1 MKKLTLSLCAIAG
14 VLMASAD
21 ARPDLVAQVRAGT
34 CTETRA
40 SWWGF
45 DPADSTAPL
54 QSALTSGVARL
65 VVDKMPSPWIVTP
78 LTGTSNLE
86 LVLEPGVEI
95 QAKPGEFRPKG
106 ACLLSFAGCTN
117 IHIVGYGATLRMR
130 HEDYMKPPYEKSEW
144 RHALSIRS
152 CRNVLIEGL
161 TLADSGGDGIYLGC
175 HGAPYRNVDVTI
187 RDVLCDRNHRQG
199 ISVISAENLLIENTV
214 MRETFGT
221 PPAAGIDFEPNRPS
235 EVLKNCVMRNCLSIR
250 NQGAGYATWAGQLNA
265 ASAPIDLRFEN
276 CTARGNRSSFFFATD
291 SRRGRSVRATLA
303 LSNCSFEKPESA
315 RAVNIRES
323 PYSATFVSIDNCRIV
338 TTNAVGEDVVTPMN
352 ETWRK
357 INLPLSSDGE
367 PPIPHVDAPDLS
379 RVQVFDNAPGKSV
392 RLSPLNARNLA
403 TYIVYA
409 DAARTLHF
417 MGRQMRVG
425 RYEPGTKPI
434 AITDA
439 QGKKVAKIPLPGFDE
454 TAFTF
459 NAPAPGFYRMSVD
472 VGRVAF
478 CLAEADAPVA
488 IDATAHAQGF
498 IYSVGSFWLAVPP
511 KTEKFAL
518 YASGAG
524 EERVRVT
531 LTDPQGICVW
541 DYHNISGWERVVVS
555 SNPPPGLWKVTM
567 KKPSQ
572 GHFED
577 ARFDVAGIPGFL
589 FLTPE
594 KTWTTFPVRPAT
606 HACR

>member
-1 MKKLTLSLCAIAG
+1 MLCAVVGAFT
-14 VLMASAD
+14 ASAD
-21 ARPDLVAQVRAGT
+21 ARPDLVAQVRAGF
-34 CTETRA
+34 CTEARA

-54 QSALTSGVARL
+54 QAALTSGVARL
-65 VVDKMPSPWIVTP
+65 VIEKMPLPWVVTP
-78 LTGTSNLE
+78 LKGASNLE

-106 ACLLSFAGCTN
+106 ACLLTFAGCTN
-117 IHIVGYGATLRMR
+117 VHIVGYGATLRMR
-130 HEDYMKPPYEKSEW
+130 HEDYMRAPYEKSEW
-144 RHALSIRS
+144 RHALNILS
-152 CRNVLIEGL
+152 CRNVRIEGL
-161 TLADSGGDGIYLGC
+161 TLADSGGDGIYLGSR
-175 HGAPYRNVDVTI
+175 GAPYRNVDVTI

-265 ASAPIDLRFEN
+265 TSEPIDLRFEN
-276 CTARGNRSSFFFATD
+276 CTAHGNRSAFFFATD
-291 SRRGRSVRATLA
+291 SRHGRSVRTTLT
-303 LSNCSFEKPESA
+303 LSNCSFEKSSSA

-323 PYSATFVSIDNCRIV
+323 PSSATSVTIDNCRIV
-338 TTNAVGEDVVTPMN
+338 TTNAVGEEVVTPMN

-357 INLPLSSDGE
+357 INLPLSADGK
-367 PPIPHVDAPDLS
+367 PSIPHIEAPDLV
-379 RVQVFDNAPGKSV
+379 RAQVFDDAPGTSV

-409 DAARTLHF
+409 NAARTLHF
-417 MGRQMRVG
+417 KGRQRRVG

-434 AITDA
+434 AVTDA
-439 QGKKVAKIPLPGFDE
+439 HGKKVANIPLPGFDE

-459 NAPAPGFYRMSVD
+459 TAPASGFYRMSAD

-478 CLAEADAPVA
+478 CLTEADAPVA

-498 IYSVGSFWLAVPP
+498 IYSVGSFWLVVPP

-524 EERVRVT
+524 EERVHTT
-531 LTDPQGICVW
+531 LMDPQGICVW
-541 DYHNISGWERVVVS
+541 DHDNISSWERVVMS
-555 SNPPPGLWKVTM
+555 RNPPPGLWTVTM
-567 KKPSQ
+567 NKPSK

-577 ARFDVAGIPGFL
+577 AHFDVAGIPGFL
-589 FLTPE
+589 FLAPG
-594 KTWTTFPVRPAT
+594 KIWS
-606 HACR
+606 CR

>member
-1 MKKLTLSLCAIAG
+1 MCYSVCIMKRFVIQLCAIAG
-14 VLMASAD
+14 ALAASAGE
-21 ARPDLVAQVRAGT
+21 RPDLVAQVRAGT
-34 CTETRA
+34 CTEARA

-45 DPADSTAPL
+45 DPADSTAQL
-54 QSALTSGVARL
+54 QAALTSGVARL
-65 VVDKMPSPWIVTP
+65 VVDKMPSPWVVTP
-78 LTGTSNLE
+78 LKGASNLE

-106 ACLLSFAGCTN
+106 ACLLTFAGCTN

-144 RHALSIRS
+144 RHALCIRS
-152 CRNVLIEGL
+152 CRNVLVEGL

-175 HGAPYRNVDVTI
+175 HGAPHRNVNVTI

-214 MRETFGT
+214 MRGTFGT
-221 PPAAGIDFEPNRPS
+221 PPAAGIDFEPNHPS
-235 EVLKNCVMRNCLSIR
+235 EVLKNCVMRNCRAIR

-265 ASAPIDLRFEN
+265 SSEPIDLRFEN
-276 CTARGNRSSFFFATD
+276 CTALGNRSAFFFATD

-303 LSNCSFEKPESA
+303 LSNCSFDNPESG
-315 RAVNIRES
+315 RAINIREN

-338 TTNAVGEDVVTPMN
+338 STNAVGEEVVTPMDAA
-352 ETWRK
+352 WRK
-357 INLPLSSDGE
+357 IHLPLSADAT
-367 PPIPHVDAPDLS
+367 PPIPHVAAPDLAGAE
-379 RVQVFDNAPGKSV
+379 VFDDAPGKST
-392 RLSPLNARNLA
+392 RLSPLNVRNTA

-409 DAARTLHF
+409 NAARTLHF
-417 MGRQMRVG
+417 KGRQMRVG
-425 RYEPGTKPI
+425 RYEPGAKPI
-434 AITDA
+434 VVTNS
-439 QGKKVAKIPLPGFDE
+439 QGRKVAKIPLPGLDE
-454 TAFTF
+454 TEFSF
-459 NAPAPGFYRMSVD
+459 NAPTPGFYRMSVD

-478 CLAEADAPVA
+478 WLAEADAPVA

-498 IYSVGSFWLAVPP
+498 IYSVGSLWLSVPP

-531 LTDPQGICVW
+531 LTDPQGICRW
-541 DYHNISGWERVVVS
+541 DRDNISSWERSVVGG
-555 SNPPPGLWKVTM
+555 NPQSGLWKVTM
-567 KKPSQ
+567 QKPSK

-577 ARFDVAGIPGFL
+577 ASLDVAGIPGFF
-589 FLTPE
+589 FLSPG
-594 KTWTTFPVRPAT
+594 KTWSLNAKQ
-606 HACR
+606 

>member
-1 MKKLTLSLCAIAG
+1 MKILTLSLCAIAG

-34 CTETRA
+34 CTEAHA

-54 QSALTSGVARL
+54 QAALKSGVARL

-78 LTGTSNLE
+78 LTGASNLE

-161 TLADSGGDGIYLGC
+161 TLADSGGDGIYLGW
-175 HGAPYRNVDVTI
+175 I

-265 ASAPIDLRFEN
+265 ANDPIDLRFEN

-291 SRRGRSVRATLA
+291 SRRGRSVRATLT
-303 LSNCSFEKPESA
+303 LSNCSFEKPKSA

-338 TTNAVGEDVVTPMN
+338 TTNEVGEEVVTPMN

-357 INLPLSSDGE
+357 INLPLSADGE

-379 RVQVFDNAPGKSV
+379 RAQVFDNAPGKSV

-417 MGRQMRVG
+417 KGRQMRVG

-434 AITDA
+434 AVLDA
-439 QGKKVAKIPLPGFDE
+439 HGKKVAKIPLPGFDE

-488 IDATAHAQGF
+488 IDATAHTQGF

-524 EERVRVT
+524 EERVHVT

-541 DYHNISGWERVVVS
+541 DYNNISNWERVVVS
-555 SNPPPGLWKVTM
+555 GNPPPGLWKVTM

-577 ARFDVAGIPGFL
+577 NRFDIAGIPAFL

-594 KTWTTFPVRPAT
+594 RTWTVFPVRPAK

>member
-1 MKKLTLSLCAIAG
+1 MKILTLSLCAIAG

-34 CTETRA
+34 CTEARA

-78 LTGTSNLE
+78 LTGASNLE

-152 CRNVLIEGL
+152 CRK
-161 TLADSGGDGIYLGC
+161 DSGGDGIYLGC
-175 HGAPYRNVDVTI
+175 RGAVRRNVDVVI

-235 EVLKNCVMRNCLSIR
+235 EFLKNCVMRNCLSIR

-265 ASAPIDLRFEN
+265 ASDPIDLRFEN

-291 SRRGRSVRATLA
+291 SRRGRSVRATLT

-338 TTNAVGEDVVTPMN
+338 TTNEVGEEVVTPMN

-357 INLPLSSDGE
+357 INLPLSADGE
-367 PPIPHVDAPDLS
+367 PPIPHMDAPDLS
-379 RVQVFDNAPGKSV
+379 RAQVFDNAHGKSV

-417 MGRQMRVG
+417 KGRQMRVG

-434 AITDA
+434 AVTDA
-439 QGKKVAKIPLPGFDE
+439 QGKKVAKIPLPDFNE

-459 NAPAPGFYRMSVD
+459 NAPTPGFYRMTVD

-478 CLAEADAPVA
+478 CLTEADAPVA

-524 EERVRVT
+524 EERVHVT

-541 DYHNISGWERVVVS
+541 DYNNISNWERVVVS
-555 SNPPPGLWKVTM
+555 GNPPPGLWKVTM

-577 ARFDVAGIPGFL
+577 NRFDIAGIPAFL

-594 KTWTTFPVRPAT
+594 RTWTAFPVRPAT

>member
-21 ARPDLVAQVRAGT
+21 ARPDLVAQVRAGARA
-34 CTETRA
+34 EARA

-54 QSALTSGVARL
+54 QAALTSGVARL
-65 VVDKMPSPWIVTP
+65 VVEKMPSPWIVTP
-78 LTGTSNLE
+78 LTGASNLE

-144 RHALSIRS
+144 RPALSIRS
-152 CRNVLIEGL
+152 CRNVLVEGL

-175 HGAPYRNVDVTI
+175 HGAPHRNVDVTI

-221 PPAAGIDFEPNRPS
+221 PPAAGIDFEPNHPS
-235 EVLKNCVMRNCLSIR
+235 EVLKNCVMRNCRALR
-250 NQGAGYATWAGQLNA
+250 NQGAGYATWGGQLNA
-265 ASAPIDLRFEN
+265 SSEPIDLRFEN
-276 CTARGNRSSFFFATD
+276 CSANGNRSAFFFATD

-303 LSNCSFEKPESA
+303 LSSCSFDNPKSG
-315 RAVNIRES
+315 RAVNIREN
-323 PYSATFVSIDNCRIV
+323 PFSATFVSIDNCRIV
-338 TTNAVGEDVVTPMN
+338 TTNAVGEEIVTPMDAS
-352 ETWRK
+352 WRK
-357 INLPLSSDGE
+357 IHLPLSADGA
-367 PPIPHVDAPDLS
+367 PPIPHVAAPDLAS
-379 RVQVFDNAPGKSV
+379 AEVADDAPGRSV
-392 RLSPLNARNLA
+392 QLSPLNARNTA
-403 TYIVYA
+403 TYVVYA
-409 DAARTLHF
+409 NAARTLRF
-417 MGRQMRVG
+417 KGRQMRVG
-425 RYEPGTKPI
+425 RYEPGAKPI
-434 AITDA
+434 VVTDA
-439 QGKKVAKIPLPGFDE
+439 QGRKIAKIPLPGFDE
-454 TAFTF
+454 AAFSF
-459 NAPAPGFYRMSVD
+459 DAPAPGFYRMSVD

-488 IDATAHAQGF
+488 IDATGRSQGF

-524 EERVRVT
+524 EERVNVA
-531 LTDPQGICVW
+531 LADPQGVCVW
-541 DYHNISGWERVVVS
+541 NRDNISSWERAVVGG
-555 SNPPPGLWKVTM
+555 NPQPGLWKVTM
-567 KKPSQ
+567 KRPSN

-577 ARFDVAGIPGFL
+577 ACLDVAGIPGFL
-589 FLTPE
+589 FLSPG
-594 KTWTTFPVRPAT
+594 KTWSWR
-606 HACR
+606 

>member
-1 MKKLTLSLCAIAG
+1 MKYLILPLCALAAAYA
-14 VLMASAD
+14 ASAD
-21 ARPDLVAQVRAGT
+21 ARPDLVAQVRAGS
-34 CTETRA
+34 CTEARA

-54 QSALTSGVARL
+54 QAALTSGVARL
-65 VVDKMPSPWIVTP
+65 VVDKMPSPWVTTP
-78 LTGTSNLE
+78 LTGASNLE

-106 ACLLSFAGCTN
+106 ACLLAFAGCTN

-144 RHALSIRS
+144 RHALSILS
-152 CRNVLIEGL
+152 CRNVCIEGL

-221 PPAAGIDFEPNRPS
+221 PPAAGIDFEPNHPS
-235 EVLKNCVMRNCLSIR
+235 EVLKNCVMRNCLAIH

-265 ASAPIDLRFEN
+265 ASEPVDLRFEN
-276 CTARGNRSSFFFATD
+276 CTASGNRSALFFATD

-303 LSNCSFEKPESA
+303 LSNCLFEKPISA

-323 PYSATFVSIDNCRIV
+323 PSSATSVVLDNCRIV
-338 TTNAVGEDVVTPMN
+338 TTNAVGEEVVTPMN

-357 INLPLSSDGE
+357 INLPLSADGA
-367 PPIPHVDAPDLS
+367 PPIPHVDAPDLA
-379 RVQVFDNAPGKSV
+379 RAQVLDDAPGTSV
-392 RLSPLNARNLA
+392 RLPPLNARNLA

-417 MGRQMRVG
+417 KGRQVRVG
-425 RYEPGTKPI
+425 RHAPGTKPVI
-434 AITDA
+434 ITDA
-439 QGKKVAKIPLPGFDE
+439 QGKNVAKIPLPGFDE

-459 NAPAPGFYRMSVD
+459 DAPAPGFYRMAVD
-472 VGRVAF
+472 AGSVAF
-478 CLAEADAPVA
+478 RLAEADAPVA

-498 IYSVGSFWLAVPP
+498 VYSAGSFWLAVPP
-511 KTEKFAL
+511 KTEKYAL

-524 EERVRVT
+524 EERVHVT

-541 DYHNISGWERVVVS
+541 DYHNISSWERVVVS
-555 SNPPPGLWKVTM
+555 DNPPSGLWMVTM
-567 KKPSQ
+567 KRPTQ
-572 GHFED
+572 GCFED
-577 ARFDVAGIPGFL
+577 ARIDVAGIPGVL
-589 FLTPE
+589 FLSPG
-594 KTWTTFPVRPAT
+594 KTWSYR
-606 HACR
+606 